1 MSDRSSLH
9 SSFNISPLIRIT
21 LLCLYFALTIPLPF
35 LAKATDAPIPSNLL
49 WIGIAIGAT
58 IIYAL
63 LSQKVILD
71 ESQIQ
76 VTYPDWVPSM
86 FYKGWSLPWKK
97 IAAIKMRTTGQGG
110 LVYYLVTPER
120 DRAYL
125 LPMRI
130 AGFAKMVKIVQEK
143 TGIDT
148 TDIRPL
154 AQPWM
159 YLIMLVCT
167 MFLWLV
173 DGWAIWTAMSL

>member
-1 MSDRSSLH
+1 MRDRSSVVN
-9 SSFNISPLIRIT
+9 SFNISPLIRIT

-35 LAKATDAPIPSNLL
+35 LAKVTDAPIPANLL
-49 WIGIAIGAT
+49 WIGIAIGAI
-58 IIYAL
+58 IIYTL

-71 ESQIQ
+71 EAQIQ
-76 VTYPDWVPSM
+76 VTYPDWVPSWL
-86 FYKGWSLPWKK
+86 YKGWSLSWDK

-130 AGFAKMVKIVQEK
+130 AGFAKMVGIVQEK

-148 TDIRPL
+148 TEIRPL